1 MRHTHDHA
9 PPCQS
14 QHLII
19 NLDDQQGMNLADDL
33 TLAAQGVE
41 HETELSFYNQA
52 AYLAYKENPET
63 KW

>member
-1 MRHTHDHA
+1 
-9 PPCQS
+9 
-14 QHLII
+14 
-19 NLDDQQGMNLADDL
+19 MNLADDL

-52 AYLAYKENPET
+52 AYLTYKENPET